1 MPLKLLEPGFASVTP
16 FQFTWCTRGHSRHRE
31 LGVPGHAWLPPPHRL
46 SLGRGIASSSPPVW
60 VRWLYLPTSPI

>member
-1 MPLKLLEPGFASVTP
+1 MPLKLLEPGFASVSP

-46 SLGRGIASSSPPVW
+46 CPGKRNRLLQPSGVGQVAVPSH
-60 VRWLYLPTSPI
+60 